1 MIALPMEIV
10 GKKKVILRQTDTP
23 IEWPTLLLLVVTYSL
38 WGLATTVLWGISPIL
53 GLVAATLAIA
63 QFSSLQH
70 EVLHG
75 HPFRSRLLSEAL
87 VFPGLTVF
95 VPYLRFKDMHLQHH
109 FDPNLTDPYDDPESN
124 YADPAV
130 WQRLPWLVQVFL
142 RFNNTLAGRMLVGPA
157 RSLWLLLAGDAALMR
172 RGDRRVWLGWG
183 LHLGGMVPV
192 LGWLWLVG
200 SMPVWAYL
208 IAAYLGW
215 SLLKIR
221 TYLEHRA
228 HEASRARSVVVES
241 RGPLSWLFLNNNF
254 HTVHHSN
261 PGVAWY
267 RLPQLYFQNREFY
280 LRRNEGYVYRNYTE
294 IFRLYLFAA
303 KDPVSHP
310 VWPVAKVTQE
320 AAE

>member
-1 MIALPMEIV
+1 MSRSDKL
-10 GKKKVILRQTDTP
+10 
-23 IEWPTLLLLVVTYSL
+23 IEWPTLLLLIVTYVL
-38 WGLATTVLWGISPIL
+38 WAMATTLLWEASPAL
-53 GLVAATLAIA
+53 GFVAAMIAIA

-75 HPFRSRLLSEAL
+75 HPFRSRVLSEAA
-87 VFPGLTVF
+87 VFPGLTLF
-95 VPYLRFKDMHLQHH
+95 VPYLRFKDLHLQHH

-124 YADPAV
+124 FQDPAV
-130 WQRLPWLVQVFL
+130 WARLSRPMQAVL

-157 RSLWLLLAGDAALMR
+157 YSGWTLLRDDTLLIL
-172 RGDRRVWLGWG
+172 RGDRRVGLAWA
-183 LHLGGMVPV
+183 LHLCGLTMVMS
-192 LGWLWLVG
+192 WLWFVG
-200 SMPVWAYL
+200 SMPLWTYVM
-208 IAAYLGW
+208 AAYLGW

-228 HEASRARSVVVES
+228 HDATRARSVVVES
-241 RGPLSWLFLNNNF
+241 RGPLSLLFLNNNF

-267 RLPQLYFQNREFY
+267 RLPQLYFQNRDFY

-294 IFRLYLFAA
+294 IFRQHLFRA
-303 KDPVSHP
+303 KDPVPHP
-310 VWPVAKVTQE
+310 VWPVIKVSQE

>member
-1 MIALPMEIV
+1 MSRSDKL
-10 GKKKVILRQTDTP
+10 
-23 IEWPTLLLLVVTYSL
+23 IEWPTLLLLIVTYVL
-38 WGLATTVLWGISPIL
+38 WAMATTLLWEASPAL
-53 GLVAATLAIA
+53 GFVVAMIAIA

-75 HPFRSRLLSEAL
+75 HPFRSRVLSEAA
-87 VFPGLTVF
+87 VFPGLTLF
-95 VPYLRFKDMHLQHH
+95 VPYLRFKDLHLQHH

-124 YADPAV
+124 FQDPAV
-130 WQRLPWLVQVFL
+130 WARLSRPMQAVL

-157 RSLWLLLAGDAALMR
+157 YSGWTLLRDDTLLIL
-172 RGDRRVWLGWG
+172 RGDRRVGLAWA
-183 LHLGGMVPV
+183 LHLCGLTMVMS
-192 LGWLWLVG
+192 WLWFVG
-200 SMPVWAYL
+200 SMPLWTYVM
-208 IAAYLGW
+208 AAYLGW

-228 HEASRARSVVVES
+228 HDATRARSVVVES
-241 RGPLSWLFLNNNF
+241 RGPLSLLFLNNNF

-267 RLPQLYFQNREFY
+267 RLPQLYFQNRDFY

-294 IFRLYLFAA
+294 IFRQHLFRA
-303 KDPVSHP
+303 KDPVPHP
-310 VWPVAKVTQE
+310 VWPVIKVSQE